1 MLLKQPLKKNKI
13 MMEIAMCI
21 IILFILY
28 KNYSDFNDNNKFGL

>member
-1 MLLKQPLKKNKI
+1 

-21 IILFILY
+21 IILFILC